1 MGQELIDTGQ
11 KPGLSSIESAELTAA
26 RRRIAELA
34 TELAIAERSTELLKS
49 VAAAKAV
56 RSSRS
61 DGQLPVQTSCQV
73 LEVSE
78 SGFYEWRNRPPSE
91 RSPRHAWLT
100 QLITEVHV
108 ASNGTYGAR
117 RVHGRTHPW
126 SRHCRGARLYRIV
139 DESCWRE
146 KTSGKQTGTFQAP
159 DSTTRDLVD
168 RKFTR
173 DEPNKLWVTNITE
186 HPTPWIP
193 AIVATPTGR
202 CCNGWQKSTRINRR
216 KNSSDYS
223 RDVARSAPQRERSAF
238 MKTPATT
245 GSTQRNLL
253 NTLQSNMSRIQ

>member
-117 RVHGRTHPW
+117 RVHAELTLGHGIVVGHGCIELLMRAA
-126 SRHCRGARLYRIV
+126 GVKRLP
-139 DESCWRE
+139 
-146 KTSGKQTGTFQAP
+146 G
-159 DSTTRDLVD
+159 
-168 RKFTR
+168 
-173 DEPNKLWVTNITE
+173 NK
-186 HPTPWIP
+186 
-193 AIVATPTGR
+193 R
-202 CCNGWQKSTRINRR
+202 
-216 KNSSDYS
+216 
-223 RDVARSAPQRERSAF
+223 ARSKHQ
-238 MKTPATT
+238 
-245 GSTQRNLL
+245 TQPRAI
-253 NTLQSNMSRIQ
+253 S